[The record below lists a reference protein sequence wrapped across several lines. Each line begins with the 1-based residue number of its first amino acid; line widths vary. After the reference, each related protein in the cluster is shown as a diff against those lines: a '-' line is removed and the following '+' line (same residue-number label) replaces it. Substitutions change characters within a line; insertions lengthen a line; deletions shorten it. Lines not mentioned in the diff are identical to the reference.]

1 MKREVGRLSGTVLV
15 LTGLQRAYC
24 AADGALA
31 RGGLDSGRL
40 RAVFPSVAEL
50 LAGARRSGAPVIH
63 LREMSLANGRSDSP
77 AWRAHRQHAG
87 AELPISAD
95 DPTGF
100 EFVADFAPRSD
111 ELVVERYRP
120 GGLRDTRADV
130 LLRSAGVRTV
140 IVAGVETHRSVL
152 ATALQAAEL
161 DYRVLV
167 PRDAIAATLPDAHDA
182 GLRLLDSWVELTS
195 VADLVALLAAAAES
209 ESPAN
214 GRPAGR

>member
-1 MKREVGRLSGTVLV
+1 MSGTALI

-31 RGGLDSGRL
+31 RGGLDAGRL
-40 RAVFPSVAEL
+40 RAVFPAVAEL
-50 LAGARRSGAPVIH
+50 LDGARQSGAPVIH
-63 LREMSLANGRSDSP
+63 LREMSLASGRSDSP
-77 AWRAHRQHAG
+77 AWRAHRQCAG

-95 DPTGF
+95 DTTGF
-100 EFVADFAPRSD
+100 EFIADFVPRAD
-111 ELVVERYRP
+111 ELAVERYRP

-130 LLRSAGVRTV
+130 LLRSAGARTV

-152 ATALQAAEL
+152 ATALQGVEL

-167 PRDAIAATLPDAHDA
+167 PRDAIAATRADAHDA
-182 GLRLLDSWVELTS
+182 ALRLLDSWVELTS
-195 VADLVALLAAAAES
+195 VADLVALLAAGTES

-214 GRPAGR
+214 GRPVGR